1 MDASHASRP
10 MHLFV
15 CPILPLL
22 AIISRGRRSNRVQYV
37 EDEIMELYMHQNKK
51 SIILLQE

>member
-1 MDASHASRP
+1 